1 MSSMKYNSIESQETL
16 CASLPAK
23 VLDLKG
29 LGAASQPFIISRRT
43 YSWRLLFPRIV

>member
-23 VLDLKG
+23 VLDLEG
-29 LGAASQPFIISRRT
+29 LRAIS
-43 YSWRLLFPRIV
+43 